1 MMVDDIFALRWLTV
15 YMTLVSIRPDL
26 TRIRSRDNDRYYLD
40 FLAVKTLTNVISLI
54 GNLASSVIVHI
65 LLFND
70 SSVVRLKEYKE
81 IHKEARLL

>member
-1 MMVDDIFALRWLTV
+1 MFGATNNIPAITTDHAT
-15 YMTLVSIRPDL
+15 
-26 TRIRSRDNDRYYLD
+26 RYYLD
-40 FLAVKTLTNVISLI
+40 FLAVKTLKNVISLI